1 MAKPDWITLSK
12 NSGSGNDTVSIEAQ
26 PNAQRYCREGTITVN
41 SGNGSIS
48 KQVKVLQYGVA
59 TYNLSLIF
67 VGVQEGALFKIS
79 SCYYTFANDAAEEE
93 SSSYEIKV
101 KLLNDG
107 LPFQLPDGSSTIT
120 LLATINAGANVGNLG
135 SKTFDTP
142 FKIGSKT
149 SLSFYTITAASA
161 QGAVYVSKDAGF
173 CVCTDEIL
181 EITPT
186 SISAPAEG
194 KTSRIPIKTQPG
206 VTWTVE

>member
-26 PNAQRYCREGTITVN
+26 PNAQRYCREGIVTV
-41 SGNGSIS
+41 SSANGSIS
-48 KQVKVLQYGVA
+48 KQVKVLQHGAA
-59 TYNLSLIF
+59 TYHLNLIF
-67 VGVQEGALFKIS
+67 VGVQEGGLFKIS
-79 SCYYTFANDAAEEE
+79 SCYCNFGNDAAEEE
-93 SSSYEIKV
+93 LSNYEFKV

-120 LLATINAGANVGNLG
+120 ISATINAGANVSNTG

-142 FKIGSKT
+142 FKVGSKT
-149 SLSFYTITAASA
+149 SLSFYTITAASS
-161 QGAVYVSKDAGF
+161 QGAVYVSKDASN
-173 CVCTDEIL
+173 CVCQDEIL

-186 SISAPAEG
+186 SISAPAAG
-194 KTSRIPIKTQPG
+194 KTSTVPVKTQPG